1 MKLLIAS
8 DIHGNL
14 ENTIKLLDKF
24 KNHNSC
30 DLAIKI
36 SKNNFGYDN
45 SKGILTLPLYMVFLL
60 CHDIC
65 NNNI

>member
-24 KNHNSC
+24 KNHNA
-30 DLAIKI
+30 DK
-36 SKNNFGYDN
+36 
-45 SKGILTLPLYMVFLL
+45 
-60 CHDIC
+60 
-65 NNNI
+65 